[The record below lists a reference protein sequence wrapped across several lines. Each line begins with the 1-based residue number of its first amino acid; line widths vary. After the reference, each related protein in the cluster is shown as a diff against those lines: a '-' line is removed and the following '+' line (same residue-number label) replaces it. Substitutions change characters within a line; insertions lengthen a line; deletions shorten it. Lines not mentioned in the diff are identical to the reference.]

1 MKENTRLSC
10 TIFLLLL
17 LLVQGTALADA
28 GVIRL
33 HVIAN
38 SNSTADQRLK
48 EKVRDRIVEELGPL
62 LAEREQKDVA
72 AWILANRGALTN
84 LASSVISQEGQE
96 YKVQIRFK
104 VENYPTRAYK
114 TKAFPEGKYRSVQII
129 LGKGAGRNWWCL
141 LFPPLCYAEE
151 TVKESAC
158 APEETEEIEVRFWL
172 WEKISALIKW
182 LFNGP

>member
-10 TIFLLLL
+10 MIFLLLL

-38 SNSTADQRLK
+38 SNSAADQKLK
-48 EKVRDRIVEELGPL
+48 EKVRDRIVEELGPV
-62 LAEREQKDVA
+62 LAEMEQKDVA
-72 AWILANRGALTN
+72 AWILANRGTLTD
-84 LASSVISQEGQE
+84 LASTVIKQAGQE
-96 YKVQIRFK
+96 YKVQVSFK

-114 TKAFPEGKYRSVQII
+114 TRAFPDGKYRSVKII

-151 TVKESAC
+151 TVTESEC
-158 APEETEEIEVRFWL
+158 AQETEEIEVRFWL